1 MKKKA
6 GPTRSGPVEE
16 IVATRGFSATGCGA
30 ARLQGVTVAVMEDA
44 RLPSLVTVVNPLGV
58 DTLTVVG

>member
-1 MKKKA
+1 MKK
-6 GPTRSGPVEE
+6 SGPDA
-16 IVATRGFSATGCGA
+16 IRARGGDRRNPGLFGHGLRC
-30 ARLQGVTVAVMEDA
+30 RLLQGVTVAVMEDA

>member
-1 MKKKA
+1 
-6 GPTRSGPVEE
+6 VEE